1 MMDEEG
7 RRYVCKCGTCAVAGD
22 HCLGGGVVLWF
33 VWADAARRATGE
45 WPSEGMYLRATC
57 DVCGDT
63 AREVLAR
70 ENAAIPVL
78 ARENAA
84 IPAEVG

>member
-1 MMDEEG
+1 M
-7 RRYVCKCGTCAVAGD
+7 
-22 HCLGGGVVLWF
+22 GGGVVLWF

-57 DVCGDT
+57 DECGDT

-70 ENAAIPVL
+70 ENAAIP
-78 ARENAA
+78 
-84 IPAEVG
+84 AEVG